1 MKRLQLGL
9 CLPRIQSHLIIDE
22 TVASGIQLSKGEP
35 EGFGCVKI
43 TFTWLCTI
51 LMTPPPPFAVR
62 FLYSPSPPYT
72 LLVTTDPHSVPPET
86 MRSPRKTLPTP
97 SPLRINID
105 WSLMVLGNICIC
117 KS

>member
-43 TFTWLCTI
+43 TFTWLCTLLI
-51 LMTPPPPFAVR
+51 TPPPVVCGPFSILPLPALCSVSDDW
-62 FLYSPSPPYT
+62 SPFCSPWNYAI
-72 LLVTTDPHSVPPET
+72 LWKDSAHSFPPEDKHWLIPNGS
-86 MRSPRKTLPTP
+86 REHLY
-97 SPLRINID
+97 L
-105 WSLMVLGNICIC
+105 
-117 KS
+117 

>member
-43 TFTWLCTI
+43 TFT
-51 LMTPPPPFAVR
+51 
-62 FLYSPSPPYT
+62 
-72 LLVTTDPHSVPPET
+72 
-86 MRSPRKTLPTP
+86 
-97 SPLRINID
+97 
-105 WSLMVLGNICIC
+105 
-117 KS
+117 